1 MLATAFAPLVDR
13 AADARWTGSALPRT
27 LRRRR
32 PLAADAGW
40 RQPKAATTAAA
51 APAPQPVLLEV
62 NYSPDLSSATRFC
75 PRFVDLVFAR
85 LFADDADAPSDEWD
99 RLAGPPRP

>member
-1 MLATAFAPLVDR
+1 M
-13 AADARWTGSALPRT
+13 
-27 LRRRR
+27 
-32 PLAADAGW
+32 
-40 RQPKAATTAAA
+40 
-51 APAPQPVLLEV
+51 LLEV

-99 RLAGPPRP
+99 RLEVKPRL